1 MRAWI
6 GAGYFKGKTVVL
18 VRRVG
23 AEKNKEEQLADDLA
37 DLDDL
42 DEDDEKGDG
51 EGIGGDQARTKKDG
65 TVDYE
70 KGWKRSDQV
79 AY

>member
-1 MRAWI
+1 M
-6 GAGYFKGKTVVL
+6 L

-42 DEDDEKGDG
+42 DDDDEKGDG
-51 EGIGGDQARTKKDG
+51 EGIGGDQARWKKDVP
-65 TVDYE
+65 VDYE